1 MSGPRRSTRANKGQ
15 HSRDALD
22 LYYAPET
29 EAVGQTEDQD
39 HKRRKTEASSAQD
52 DLDYQP
58 QTATT
63 PASIPASTTS
73 AAEANADTST
83 EKNTAAGATAEAAPH
98 SPSGSEPDVEEVRC
112 DPCGTT
118 SANYNEE
125 TDNRGV
131 MIECEKCQTW
141 QHAKCMGYRYQK
153 AIPKSYLCNR
163 CQRKSPAK
171 DKTRVSVCKAL
182 YNVVVKHKDVA
193 ALASDEDAY
202 RLAERMEE
210 AIYVWSGTTDK
221 KYIDKSRSVMALVKK
236 PAVLAKAALGSLPMA
251 SLALLP
257 PEEIDAELKDYAE
270 KVRQEL
276 IRRSVLTVEE
286 DAGQRIRRTHKGEE
300 IVETSN
306 SHTDD
311 AYNVSLVGRR
321 VDHRK
326 FDKDPSPSVIVP
338 SSTQGPNI
346 YLLHHEDEEEHVGE
360 ADGADDDA
368 GTTTNAPLATGKSG
382 DAGDSDDE
390 LDFILNRKS
399 PAPEPA
405 PEPAP
410 KVEPMLPPVMPK
422 KFWSG
427 NIEFPDFASFEATAE
442 FVGCTKY
449 QTPKDVT
456 TAGFHN
462 RAMRICKELLEKPKY
477 LIEGRLDRSRADPYL
492 AQIVSSRDLYL
503 VQLVDATHNP
513 DYEKLFEY
521 LLSRSKVGV
530 LSNRATFVKDAYVFA
545 VDGTPPPYMDF
556 GPLSRSLYALFVVKK
571 DYVPVG
577 KSILKKSLPPQPA
590 AGVNNLNSI
599 LSKLESGL
607 SPQVSAPTAPQ
618 NFNGADLNS
627 HQVQYL
633 TELVNQN
640 PHVQHNPQ
648 ALLNLIQNSPLF
660 PFH

>member
-1 MSGPRRSTRANKGQ
+1 MSGVRRSSRANKGQ
-15 HSRDALD
+15 HSRDALE
-22 LYYAPET
+22 LYYVSET
-29 EAVGQTEDQD
+29 EAEAPLDQNQD
-39 HKRRKTEASSAQD
+39 QEQDQKRRKIDSAEIVD
-52 DLDYQP
+52 DLVQGSSTSNAVSTNPPTSLESQP
-58 QTATT
+58 EE
-63 PASIPASTTS
+63 SLNSS
-73 AAEANADTST
+73 DT
-83 EKNTAAGATAEAAPH
+83 
-98 SPSGSEPDVEEVRC
+98 EEVRC

-118 SANYNEE
+118 TANYNEA

-141 QHAKCMGYRYQK
+141 QHAKCMGYRHQK
-153 AIPKSYLCNR
+153 AIPKAYTCNR
-163 CQRKSPAK
+163 CVPPAVPK
-171 DKTRVSVCKAL
+171 DKTRASVLKAL
-182 YNVVVKHKDVA
+182 YNVVLKQKDVA
-193 ALASDEDAY
+193 GCASDEDAHH
-202 RLAERMEE
+202 LAERMEE
-210 AIYVWSGTTDK
+210 AIYMWSGTTDK

-236 PAVLAKAALGSLPMA
+236 PAVLTRAALGSLAMA

-300 IVETSN
+300 VVETSN

-311 AYNVSLVGRR
+311 AYNVNIVGRR

-338 SSTQGPNI
+338 TTQGPNI
-346 YLLHHEDEEEHVGE
+346 YLLHQEDEEDADENVVSEE
-360 ADGADDDA
+360 A
-368 GTTTNAPLATGKSG
+368 NAERVNNDS
-382 DAGDSDDE
+382 DSDDE

-399 PAPEPA
+399 PAPVALPKQT
-405 PEPAP
+405 P
-410 KVEPMLPPVMPK
+410 KVEPKLPPVMPK
-422 KFWSG
+422 RFWNG
-427 NIEFPDFASFEATAE
+427 HIAFPDFANFDVDAE

-449 QTPKDVT
+449 QTPRDIT

-462 RAMRICKELLEKPKY
+462 RAIRICKELFEKSSY

-492 AQIVSSRDLYL
+492 SKIVSSRDLYL
-503 VQLVDATHNP
+503 VQLVDASHNP

-530 LSNRATFVKDAYVFA
+530 LSNRASFVKDAYVFA
-545 VDGTPPPYMDF
+545 VDGNAPPYMDF
-556 GPLSRSLYALFVVKK
+556 GDLSRSLYALFVVKK

-590 AGVNNLNSI
+590 VAVNSLDSI

-607 SPQVSAPTAPQ
+607 AAPGPQ
-618 NFNGADLNS
+618 NLNGSNLNAPHNGLGFNGNGSNNGMNLNGVDLNS

-633 TELVNQN
+633 TELMHQN
-640 PHVQHNPQ
+640 PHVQHSPQ
-648 ALLNLIQNSPLF
+648 ALLNLIQNSLLAPF
-660 PFH
+660 P